1 MKNNIKFLEKKY
13 RFKIN
18 LVKDNKLLSNEFSI
32 GFMNNKNKEVGTIS
46 EINLIEDIDNEVN
59 NSSNCLL

>member
-1 MKNNIKFLEKKY
+1 MQKIYIENELKNNIKFLEKKY

-32 GFMNNKNKEVGTIS
+32 SFTNNKNKEVGNVS
-46 EINLIEDIDNEVN
+46 EIIFN
-59 NSSNCLL
+59 